1 MRRCPDPDIGNPTEY
16 GEIMPPSRT
25 TTRPPLTRDR
35 VLRTAMELADRN
47 GLDALTMRG
56 LADELD
62 VEAMSLYHH
71 LPNKNAILDGVV
83 EVAFG
88 EIEEEVGGV
97 DAGATIEAI
106 DVAASWS
113 AALRDRILGARRV
126 LLRHPWVPVVMESRA
141 TFGPTMAR
149 YVDGVVGLMRA
160 GGLSHDLI
168 HHSLHALGS
177 RMYGFVQ
184 ELGPGDDGSTP
195 IDPGAL
201 EAMATLAPN
210 LAAMLAEVAHVDPDT
225 TLGWCD
231 DQEEFEFGLDI
242 LLEGI
247 ERRRVAEAARST
259 DAAANTAKGTVT

>member
-1 MRRCPDPDIGNPTEY
+1 
-16 GEIMPPSRT
+16 
-25 TTRPPLTRDR
+25 
-35 VLRTAMELADRN
+35 MELADRD
-47 GLDALTMRG
+47 GLDALTMRA
-56 LADELD
+56 LADELG

-83 EVAFG
+83 EVAFA
-88 EIEEEVGGV
+88 EIELEVGGF
-97 DAGATIEAI
+97 DMTGTTP
-106 DVAASWS
+106 DWT
-113 AALRDRILGARRV
+113 AALRDRILAARRV

-149 YVDGVVGLMRA
+149 YVDGVVGLMRG

-184 ELGPGDDGSTP
+184 ELGPDDNAATP
-195 IDPGAL
+195 TDPAEL
-201 EAMATLAPN
+201 EAMAGLAPN
-210 LAAMLAEVAHVDPDT
+210 LAAMLAEVAHDDPES

-231 DQEEFEFGLDI
+231 SQAEFEFGLDI

-247 ERRRVAEAARST
+247 ERRRVAESGADIPRGIRHS
-259 DAAANTAKGTVT
+259 